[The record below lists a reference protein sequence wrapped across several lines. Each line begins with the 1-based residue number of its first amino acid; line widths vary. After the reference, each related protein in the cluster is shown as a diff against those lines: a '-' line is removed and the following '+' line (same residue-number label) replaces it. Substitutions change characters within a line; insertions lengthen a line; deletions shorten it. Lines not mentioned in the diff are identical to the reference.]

1 MHVYT
6 SKYCITR
13 EHDVPD
19 PLSPVVNSFTVL
31 SRSLDHNRSGEL
43 SWTTGRV
50 AAHARYRN
58 NRDDLFV
65 LVNATTNF
73 SSVCARQ
80 DRTTRSG
87 LYRQF
92 ALLLFDFVS
101 RNIRYPGIN
110 PTYPGQADAGLDSGN
125 HRYNSI
131 QLSHAT
137 IPLWIPDDHGP
148 YVLHFDNNLRHVTLS
163 ISYHARWPH
172 PTQEIISDTPKGSMH
187 IHFRDNSGYPIVLVG
202 ASTNSF
208 TIRRESAALTVLDL
222 ERGFALSLFGH
233 APRDIRGSRNCLR
246 IAVEAERS

>member
-1 MHVYT
+1 M
-6 SKYCITR
+6 
-13 EHDVPD
+13 
-19 PLSPVVNSFTVL
+19 
-31 SRSLDHNRSGEL
+31 
-43 SWTTGRV
+43 TTARV

-58 NRDDLFV
+58 DRDDLSV

-148 YVLHFDNNLRHVTLS
+148 YVLQTDNNLRHVTLS
-163 ISYHARWPH
+163 LSYHAPWATSDPGNNLGYPKRINAH
-172 PTQEIISDTPKGSMH
+172 PTLG
-187 IHFRDNSGYPIVLVG
+187 
-202 ASTNSF
+202 
-208 TIRRESAALTVLDL
+208 TIQ
-222 ERGFALSLFGH
+222 GI
-233 APRDIRGSRNCLR
+233 P
-246 IAVEAERS
+246 